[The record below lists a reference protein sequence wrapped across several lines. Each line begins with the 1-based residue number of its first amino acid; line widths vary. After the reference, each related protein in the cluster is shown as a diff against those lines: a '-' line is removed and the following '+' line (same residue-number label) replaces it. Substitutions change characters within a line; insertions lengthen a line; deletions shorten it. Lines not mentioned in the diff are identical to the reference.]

1 MSQRIQYQTFQHW
14 ANGLLSE
21 RAEKQT
27 RMTQTRTH
35 FLILFHWINGDL
47 SLVKDV
53 CACLCVYTWLQNKDV
68 SSMRMIDRAES
79 HIDRCIH
86 SKNNYN

>member
-14 ANGLLSE
+14 TNGLLSE

-35 FLILFHWINGDL
+35 FLILSHRINGDL
-47 SLVKDV
+47 SLVEDV
-53 CACLCVYTWLQNKDV
+53 RECVCVWAWLQNKDI
-68 SSMRMIDRAES
+68 SSMGMIDRAES
-79 HIDRCIH
+79 HIDRCIY